1 MIAIPFQ
8 AEHIERLHA
17 QPEQLIELSAFT
29 PAFAAQVSHT
39 DAWTI
44 VDGEDVLFCGGVVE
58 YQGIGV
64 LWAAVSSRIGRRMLT
79 VTRMCQRYLSLNP
92 LRIETSVRTDFVP
105 GCRWAELLGF
115 RREQTLSRE
124 GFDGSD
130 HYRYVRAPWL

>member
-8 AEHIERLHA
+8 PEHLASLRA
-17 QPEQLIELSAFT
+17 QPEQMLEVSALT
-29 PAFAAQVSHT
+29 PEIAAGLATT

-44 VDGEDVLFCGGVVE
+44 VDGEETLFCGGVVE

-64 LWAAVSSRIGRRMLT
+64 LWAAVSRRIGARMIT
-79 VTRMCQRYLSLNP
+79 VTRMCQRYLRLSP

-130 HYRYVRAPWL
+130 HYRYVKL

>member
-1 MIAIPFQ
+1 LIAIPFQ
-8 AEHIERLHA
+8 AEHIERLRA

-29 PAFAAQVSHT
+29 PAFAAQVTHT

-44 VDGEDVLFCGGVVE
+44 LDRDDVLFCGGVIE

-64 LWAAVSSRIGRRMLT
+64 LWAAVSSHIGYRMFG
-79 VTRMCQRYLSLNP
+79 VTRRCQRYLDLNH
-92 LRIETSVRTDFVP
+92 LRIETSVRTDFAP

-115 RREQTLSRE
+115 RREEHLSRE

-130 HYRYVRAPWL
+130 HYRYVRG